1 MKRLKLNSD
10 KMIKKKIL
18 FGLMFLFM
26 AVATQAQ
33 GAAPAGHDPQTVFK
47 FLTTGFS
54 VMERDPNGNWGQW
67 SALKPTSLVVTLDTK
82 KGRIIVY
89 SQEIQLFDI
98 LNYEQIKDNEEDL
111 IYPFSCTDDDGRP
124 FTISFITRKKQNN
137 RKQLYITTQ
146 DVVLMYNLINYPDK
160 NIEVK

>member
-1 MKRLKLNSD
+1 MAKVKALVVLALLVFGISTAAAQEAGQEKSD
-10 KMIKKKIL
+10 PK
-18 FGLMFLFM
+18 
-26 AVATQAQ
+26 
-33 GAAPAGHDPQTVFK
+33 TVFK

-54 VMERDPNGNWGQW
+54 IMERDANGKWGEW
-67 SALKPTSLVVTLDTK
+67 SELQPASLVVTLDTK
-82 KGRIIVY
+82 KGRIVIY

-98 LNYEQIKDNEEDL
+98 LNYEQVRENDEDL

-137 RKQLYITTQ
+137 RKQLYINQQ
-146 DVVLMYNLINYPDK
+146 DVVLMYNIINYPDK

>member
-1 MKRLKLNSD
+1 MSKP
-10 KMIKKKIL
+10 KIIVAFVL
-18 FGLMFLFM
+18 FLLGIG
-26 AVATQAQ
+26 VIQAQ
-33 GAAPAGHDPQTVFK
+33 ETPQGQADPKSVFK
-47 FLTTGFS
+47 FLTTGYS
-54 VMERDPNGNWGQW
+54 VMERDPNGKWGGW
-67 SALKPTSLVVTLDTK
+67 SELKPTSLVVTLDTK

-89 SQEIQLFDI
+89 SQEVQLFDI
-98 LNYEQIKDNEEDL
+98 LNYEQVKENDEDL

-146 DVVLMYNLINYPDK
+146 DVVLMYNINNFPDK